1 MLIWNSS
8 KNKPSAHQL
17 FLICCHLTA
26 QLTNEATQKK
36 QLCFFT
42 GEAAECKSGSV
53 IFHTTLRELSGLP
66 LYPDVY
72 IFLRVLSHPLRSA
85 WWISSLSDPLSPL
98 SFSFP
103 MLVSALSLS
112 FMAYSCAATQAL
124 AEGLGW
130 GDGRWSVCTFSSKLK
145 YSCMC
150 ACVAVWER
158 LHVYTSLVFVYVC
171 VSVNDCGIKN
181 TAACIDD
188 CMSICVL
195 LCASVHVRRCLPGD
209 AWSPV
214 VWFSSQIKT
223 LHINYPWPALHTLTQ
238 PTEEEELAEHAS
250 LIHHNDMQCTYLKN
264 IHFLNLK
271 TASES
276 FSVEMLKHGN
286 PFCRLSLQD

>member
-1 MLIWNSS
+1 MNFQSVR
-8 KNKPSAHQL
+8 PSISTLLLFSLARFCSFSIIYGL
-17 FLICCHLTA
+17 FLCC
-26 QLTNEATQKK
+26 
-36 QLCFFT
+36 
-42 GEAAECKSGSV
+42 
-53 IFHTTLRELSGLP
+53 
-66 LYPDVY
+66 YPGFGWGVG
-72 IFLRVLSHPLRSA
+72 
-85 WWISSLSDPLSPL
+85 
-98 SFSFP
+98 
-103 MLVSALSLS
+103 M
-112 FMAYSCAATQAL
+112 
-124 AEGLGW
+124 GGW

-171 VSVNDCGIKN
+171 VSVHDCGIKN

-195 LCASVHVRRCLPGD
+195 LCASVHVWRCLPGD